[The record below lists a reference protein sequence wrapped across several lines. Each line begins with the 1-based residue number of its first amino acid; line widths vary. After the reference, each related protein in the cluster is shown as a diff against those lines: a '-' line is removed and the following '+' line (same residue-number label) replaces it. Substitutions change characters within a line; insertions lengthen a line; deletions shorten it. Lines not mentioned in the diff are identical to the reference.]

1 MTPIAPLQQTLIT
14 IFMCGDVMLGRGI
27 DQVMPHPSDPIIYES
42 YVKDARRYVQI
53 AEDANGPISRPVPL
67 DYIWGHA
74 FDILNADTID
84 LRLINLETSVTT
96 SDNYWR
102 GKGINYRMHPK
113 NIPALK
119 EVQID
124 VVSLANNHVLDWGFA
139 GLEESI
145 KSLNENEIATVGAG
159 DNLEQAQSPAIFE
172 MQGKGRVLVFASGS
186 TDSGVPLRWAA
197 TESEPGVNLIEDFS
211 RATVQRIRA
220 QIQAIKRPNDIVI
233 LSLHWGGNWGFSI
246 PSEHQEF
253 AHALVDEAFVDVVH
267 GHSSHH
273 IKAIEIYQGKLIV
286 YGSGDLITDYEGIGG
301 HESYRGDLGL
311 LYFAAINPSTG
322 MLAQLR
328 MLPSQMK
335 NFRLTAPSP
344 KDVSWILDTLN
355 REGKKLGTHVE
366 SDGKY
371 LQLVW
376 E

>member
-197 TESEPGVNLIEDFS
+197 TESQPGVNLIEDFS